1 LHSLWFL
8 LLRIELFLLRLVDLR
23 AKDQDLTSLV
33 LLKVIIFVEL
43 VHWLFWLV
51 LILVLLNLLLYLRLI
66 RFGEK
71 LVKGDIDLNG

>member
-1 LHSLWFL
+1 MLLELW
-8 LLRIELFLLRLVDLR
+8 IELLLLRLVDLR

-51 LILVLLNLLLYLRLI
+51 LILVLLNLLLCLRLI